1 MLLSLNSEFRVHKNT
16 YSSRKT
22 SAMKLKKIFL
32 WIAGVLTALLLVIVM
47 ALFII
52 NRLGKASLL
61 KNASSRMPQFSEELD
76 QPMPDEEWQEDWIRY
91 QGKVYDYNENILTF
105 LCMGIDVDDVLSE
118 QQ

>member
-1 MLLSLNSEFRVHKNT
+1 
-16 YSSRKT
+16 
-22 SAMKLKKIFL
+22 MKLKKIFL

-91 QGKVYDYNENILTF
+91 QGKR
-105 LCMGIDVDDVLSE
+105 SE
-118 QQ
+118 ERRVGKECRL